1 MRTERYSAVEDDDE
15 PEFIAPAAAGA
26 GVEEVVGRPE
36 SGDDSVEQLV
46 H

>member
-15 PEFIAPAAAGA
+15 PEFIAPAAAA

-36 SGDDSVEQLV
+36 SGDDSEGG
-46 H
+46 